1 MTCNDIGKKIKTLRE
16 ARNMTLE
23 QVGNIVGVGK
33 STVRKWETGEIA
45 NMRRDKIAKLAEA
58 LGVEPSFLMGWE
70 DKEPTTEEKKPHPL
84 PRSREGVRIPVYGSI
99 PCGVPIEAIDDITDW
114 EDIPKEWCTGD
125 KEFFA
130 LVAKGDSMYPKY
142 IEGDVVIVQKQEDFS
157 NGDDCVVYINS
168 DYEATLKTLYK
179 LKEGIQVKPFN
190 QSYPPRTYSWT
201 EVEAL
206 PISIAGVV
214 VELRRK
220 VK

>member
-84 PRSREGVRIPVYGSI
+84 PRVHEGVRIPVYGSI

-114 EDIPKEWCTGD
+114 EDIPKEWCTGI
-125 KEFFA
+125 KNF
-130 LVAKGDSMYPKY
+130 LPSWPK
-142 IEGDVVIVQKQEDFS
+142 
-157 NGDDCVVYINS
+157 
-168 DYEATLKTLYK
+168 ATACTRN
-179 LKEGIQVKPFN
+179 I
-190 QSYPPRTYSWT
+190 
-201 EVEAL
+201 
-206 PISIAGVV
+206 
-214 VELRRK
+214 
-220 VK
+220 